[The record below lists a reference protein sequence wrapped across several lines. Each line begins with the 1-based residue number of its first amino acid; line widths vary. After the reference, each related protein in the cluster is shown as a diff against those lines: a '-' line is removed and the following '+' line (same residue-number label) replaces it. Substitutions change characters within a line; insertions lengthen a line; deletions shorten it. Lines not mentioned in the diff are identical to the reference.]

1 MKEEHTHLKKRL
13 VFEIPWTE
21 IPAGHLFPEFSS
33 KKKHYCVRTGPYV
46 FVTYD
51 CQSADI
57 FTAPQPHNIKAHL
70 EEVNK
75 QNRQV
80 CIDTI
85 CQNASHHETRKVMNI
100 TETFTNLPSNS
111 IEDEKCN

>member
-1 MKEEHTHLKKRL
+1 MHLKRL

-21 IPAGHLFPEFSS
+21 IPAGHLLSEFSS
-33 KKKHYCVRTGPYV
+33 KKKSLLCTEPYV

-51 CQSADI
+51 SQSADI

-80 CIDTI
+80 CI
-85 CQNASHHETRKVMNI
+85 
-100 TETFTNLPSNS
+100 
-111 IEDEKCN
+111 